1 MSNVVKQAMCAI
13 VCASMIASGC
23 ATARTTAVYPA
34 NAGQQAAAGRLA
46 LAEYVQKL
54 PPGTL
59 VRVNRAQGH
68 SVHGT
73 LMKATDQSIFVQP
86 KTRLPEAVV
95 EIPVEQILAVTPE
108 SKHDHSVG
116 RAIGAGAAAGA
127 AAVVTILLVLIA
139 VAND

>member
-1 MSNVVKQAMCAI
+1 MSNVVKQAMCVI
-13 VCASMIASGC
+13 VCASMMASGC
-23 ATARTTAVYPA
+23 ATAGNAPVAPA
-34 NAGQQAAAGRLA
+34 NAGQQAAASRLA

-59 VRVNRAQGH
+59 VRVNRVQGH
-68 SVHGT
+68 AVHGT

-95 EIPVEQILAVTPE
+95 EIPVEQILTVTPE
-108 SKHDHSVG
+108 SKRDHGVG

-127 AAVVTILLVLIA
+127 AAAVTILLILIA
-139 VAND
+139 VVGD